1 MKKFLIV
8 LIMFVLIVVLLTGCG
23 GTVLPPSEPPLD
35 LIREYTGTDIVVR
48 WPDGIVSVVDFIEE
62 SKEIWDEV
70 NEIID
75 GPVHFKLTNDTTA
88 QIGMGYYP
96 YDTWDKVFYVG
107 FPYMSN
113 DAFEMCGILINS
125 TTASE
130 DIYIGAILVALGINI
145 EKWEEGFTQEMK
157 TVLYWLYRLPPG
169 TSLE

>member
-1 MKKFLIV
+1 MKKLLLIV
-8 LIMFVLIVVLLTGCG
+8 MILIFVVLLTSCSG
-23 GTVLPPSEPPLD
+23 VIPQPNNVPPLD
-35 LIREYTGTDIVVR
+35 LIREYTGTDVVVR

-75 GPVHFKLTNDTTA
+75 GPVYFKLTNNTTA
-88 QIGMGYYP
+88 QIGMEYQPIDG
-96 YDTWDKVFYVG
+96 VFFVG
-107 FPYMSN
+107 FPHMSN
-113 DAFEMCGILINS
+113 NAFESCGILINS

-157 TVLYWLYRLPPG
+157 TVLYWLYRLAPG

>member
-23 GTVLPPSEPPLD
+23 GTVPPPSEPPLD
-35 LIREYTGTDIVVR
+35 LIQEYTGTDVVVR

-75 GPVHFKLTNDTTA
+75 GPVYFKLTNDTTA
-88 QIGMGYYP
+88 QIGMEYQPVDG
-96 YDTWDKVFYVG
+96 VFFVG
-107 FPYMSN
+107 FSQMSN
-113 DAFEMCGILINS
+113 NAFESCGILINS
-125 TTASE
+125 ATASE
-130 DIYIGAILVALGINI
+130 DICIGAILVALGINI
-145 EKWEEGFTQEMK
+145 EKWEEGFPQEMK